1 MSEKMPAPRDD
12 DLEFVHSV
20 AQAALEKPTTKSQ
33 LLVWSVFL
41 LIAAFLLWANWA
53 QVDVR
58 VQAEG
63 RVIPSSQLQV
73 VQSFD
78 GGIVREIFVK
88 DGDKVKKG
96 QVLMRLDRTQFASSY
111 GENLV
116 KEASLRA
123 RIARLRAIV
132 ENKPLKLK
140 LPSDPRLA
148 EIYQNEIDLYKR
160 QLAQLKTQENIQST
174 KIRQAQLELK
184 SAQDQRA
191 QLQESY
197 NLIQKEIRITQ
208 PLVKRGYASEVD
220 LLKLK
225 REANDIRSKLQD
237 VQNTIPKLQA
247 SIREARA
254 ELKKIQQEFQN
265 KAHQELNDA
274 ESELAALQE
283 TQKALRE
290 RVQRTDLVS
299 PVNGIVKRVLVT
311 TIGGVVKPGDPV
323 VEIVPEDD
331 VLIIEARVRPQDI
344 GFLRP
349 GLPAKV
355 KFSAYDFAI
364 YGGLEGKVVNISADT
379 ITDEK
384 GDSYYLVR
392 IKTDKKYLGTPE
404 HPLALLPGMTATVDI
419 ITGKRTILQY
429 LLNPIVKVKENALKE

>member
-1 MSEKMPAPRDD
+1 MSRKAPVPQDD

-33 LLVWSVFL
+33 LLVWAVFFL
-41 LIAAFLLWANWA
+41 VVAFLFWANWA

-63 RVIPSSQLQV
+63 KVIPSSQLQV

-78 GGIVREIFVK
+78 GGIVREILVK

-96 QVLMRLDRTQFASSY
+96 QVLMRLDQTQFASSY

-123 RIARLRAIV
+123 RIARLRAIA
-132 ENKPLKLK
+132 EGKPLKLK
-140 LPSDPRLA
+140 LPKDPRLA

-160 QLAQLKTQENIQST
+160 QLEQLKTQQAIQRNQI
-174 KIRQAQLELK
+174 KQAQFELK
-184 SAQDQRA
+184 SALDQRT
-191 QLQESY
+191 QLQQSY
-197 NLIQKEIRITQ
+197 DLIQKEIRITQ
-208 PLVKRGYASEVD
+208 PLVRRGYASEVD

-225 REANDIRSKLQD
+225 REANDIQSKLKD
-237 VQNTIPKLQA
+237 VKNTIPKLRA
-247 SIREARA
+247 SIREAQSKLEAIR
-254 ELKKIQQEFQN
+254 QDFQN
-265 KAHQELNDA
+265 KAHEELNDA
-274 ESELAALQE
+274 EAELAALQQ

-299 PVNGIVKRVLVT
+299 PVDGIVKRVLIT
-311 TIGGVVKPGDPV
+311 TVGGVVKPGDPV

-331 VLIIEARVRPQDI
+331 VLIIEAKVKPKDI

-364 YGGLEGKVVNISADT
+364 YGGLEGKVINISADT

-392 IKTDKKYLGTPE
+392 IKTNKNYLGTPE
-404 HPLALLPGMTATVDI
+404 HPLPLLPGMTATVDI
-419 ITGKRTILQY
+419 LTGKRTILEY
-429 LLNPIVKVKENALKE
+429 LLNPIVKVKENALRE

>member
-1 MSEKMPAPRDD
+1 
-12 DLEFVHSV
+12 
-20 AQAALEKPTTKSQ
+20 
-33 LLVWSVFL
+33 
-41 LIAAFLLWANWA
+41 
-53 QVDVR
+53 VR

-63 RVIPSSQLQV
+63 KVIPSSQLQV

-96 QVLMRLDRTQFASSY
+96 QVLMRLDQTQFASSY

-132 ENKPLKLK
+132 ENKLLNLK

-160 QLAQLKTQENIQST
+160 QLDQLKTQENIQRT

-225 REANDIRSKLQD
+225 REANDIRSKLKD
-237 VQNTIPKLQA
+237 VQNTIPKLQS

-254 ELKKIQQEFQN
+254 ELKKIQQEFRN

-290 RVQRTDLVS
+290 RVQRTDLLS

-331 VLIIEARVRPQDI
+331 VLIVEARVRPQDI

-392 IKTDKKYLGTPE
+392 IKTDKNYLGTPE

-429 LLNPIVKVKENALKE
+429 LLNPIVKVKENALRE